1 MQDRVILETWIRI
14 LTFVFDFCGPAD

>member
-1 MQDRVILETWIRI
+1 MKDRVILETWIRI